1 MYKKVIVLSV
11 FYLIISLFYLGC
23 STNYESKIIPTPSNQ
38 IFLDDYFILDTKTS
52 ISYPNE
58 FKNSVNFLKSFLD
71 QGKHKYLSIE
81 NNNQSN
87 NHIEFKLDKNFTSPE
102 AYKLEI
108 GKNLITVTSS
118 DNKGAFY
125 AIQTIR
131 QLIPASFENKSHTNK
146 KIEIKCQIVEDN
158 PRFKYRGMHLDVG
171 RHMFSVDFI
180 KKYID
185 ALAMLKFNTF
195 HWHLTEDQGWRIEI
209 KKYPKLQTISA
220 YRDST
225 LAGHYT
231 DKPRKFNNSSYGGY
245 YTQKE
250 IKEIVN
256 YALDREITIIPEIEM
271 PGHSQAA
278 VAAYPELGCTGEN
291 VNVATLWGVF
301 EDIYCSKE
309 ETFNFLE
316 DVIDE
321 VAELFPGEYIHIGG
335 DEAPKTRW
343 KQCANCQRVIKR
355 ENLKDEHELQSYF
368 ITRMEKYISS
378 KGKKIIGWDEI
389 LEGGL
394 APNATVMS
402 WRGISGG
409 IKAAN
414 MKHDVIMTPNATCYL
429 DHYQSENTNEPLAIG
444 GYTPLEE
451 IYNYEPIPKE
461 LDSESS
467 KYIIGAQGNVWTEYM
482 STSEYVE
489 YMVFPRIFA
498 LSEVV
503 WSKNKSNFQEFT
515 SRVTSFFDRLDKL
528 DINYSTHIEKIEK

>member
-11 FYLIISLFYLGC
+11 FYLINSLFYLGF
-23 STNYESKIIPTPSNQ
+23 SSNSDSKIIPAPDKQ
-38 IFLDDYFILDTKTS
+38 IFLDGFFKLNDNTTIN
-52 ISYPNE
+52 YPNE
-58 FKNSVNFLKSFLD
+58 FKHSVNFLSSYLN
-71 QGKHKYLSIE
+71 QGKTQYLSIKNKNASKNFVQFLLDE
-81 NNNQSN
+81 KISN
-87 NHIEFKLDKNFTSPE
+87 NE
-102 AYKLEI
+102 AYKIEI
-108 GKNLITVTSS
+108 KKNGITITSR

-125 AIQTIR
+125 AIQTLR
-131 QLIPASFENKSHTNK
+131 QLIPASFEDKTYPNTEIS
-146 KIEIKCQIVEDN
+146 IKCQIIEDS

-171 RHMFSVDFI
+171 RHLFSVEFI

-209 KKYPKLQTISA
+209 KKYPKLNTIAA

-231 DKPRKFNNSSYGGY
+231 DRPRKYDKTRYGGY
-245 YTQKE
+245 YTQE
-250 IKEIVN
+250 QIKDVVN
-256 YALDREITIIPEIEM
+256 YALEREVTIIPEIEM
-271 PGHSQAA
+271 PGHSKAA
-278 VAAYPELGCTGEN
+278 IAAYPNLSCEKKS

-309 ETFNFLE
+309 ATFKFLE

-321 VAELFPGEYIHIGG
+321 VVDLFPGKYIHVGG

-343 KQCANCQRVIKR
+343 EKCKNCQSVIKR
-355 ENLKDEHELQSYF
+355 ENLKDEHELQNYF
-368 ITRMEKYISS
+368 ISRMEKYINS

-402 WRGISGG
+402 WRGTSGG

-429 DHYQSENTNEPLAIG
+429 DHYQSKDKNEPLAIG

-451 IYNYEPIPKE
+451 IYNYEPIPEE

-503 WSKNKSNFQEFT
+503 WSKNKSNFKEFT

-528 DINYSTHIEKIEK
+528 NINYSTHLEKID

>member
-11 FYLIISLFYLGC
+11 FYLINSLFYLGY
-23 STNYESKIIPTPSNQ
+23 SKDLNSKIIPVPDKQ
-38 IFLDDYFILDTKTS
+38 IFLDGFFIINSNTS
-52 ISYPNE
+52 INYPDQ
-58 FKNSVNFLKSFLD
+58 FKNSINFFRTFLNQGKNKFLFLKDSNTTNNFVQFLLD
-71 QGKHKYLSIE
+71 EKLSNDEGYKIE
-81 NNNQSN
+81 IRQNG
-87 NHIEFKLDKNFTSPE
+87 ITITS
-102 AYKLEI
+102 K
-108 GKNLITVTSS
+108 

-125 AIQTIR
+125 AIQTLR
-131 QLIPASFENKSHTNK
+131 QLIPASFEDKTYPNKE
-146 KIEIKCQIVEDN
+146 IRIKCQIIEDS

-171 RHMFSVDFI
+171 RHLFSVEFI

-209 KKYPKLQTISA
+209 KKYPKLNTIAA

-231 DKPRKFNNSSYGGY
+231 DRPRKYDKTKYGGY
-245 YTQKE
+245 YTQKQV
-250 IKEIVN
+250 KDIVN
-256 YALDREITIIPEIEM
+256 YALEREITIIPEIEM
-271 PGHSQAA
+271 PGHSKAA
-278 VAAYPELGCTGEN
+278 IAAYPNLSCEEKS

-309 ETFNFLE
+309 ETFKFLE

-321 VAELFPGEYIHIGG
+321 VVDLFPGKYIHIGG

-343 KQCANCQRVIKR
+343 EKCNNCQSVIKR
-355 ENLKDEHELQSYF
+355 EGLKDEHELQNYF
-368 ITRMEKYISS
+368 ISRMEKYINS

-429 DHYQSENTNEPLAIG
+429 DHYQSKDKNEPLAIG

-451 IYNYEPIPKE
+451 IYNYEPIPEE
-461 LDSESS
+461 LDGESS

-503 WSKNKSNFQEFT
+503 WSKNKSNFEEFT
-515 SRVTSFFDRLDKL
+515 SRVISFFDRLDKL
-528 DINYSTHIEKIEK
+528 DINYSTHLEKIN

>member
-11 FYLIISLFYLGC
+11 FYLINSLFYLGF
-23 STNYESKIIPTPSNQ
+23 SSNLDSKIIPAPDKQ
-38 IFLDDYFILDTKTS
+38 IFLDGFFKLNDNTTIN
-52 ISYPNE
+52 YPNE
-58 FKNSVNFLKSFLD
+58 FKPSVNFLSSYLN
-71 QGKHKYLSIE
+71 QGKTQYLSIKKK
-81 NNNQSN
+81 NASKNFVQ
-87 NHIEFKLDKNFTSPE
+87 FLLDKKLNNDE
-102 AYKLEI
+102 AYKIEI
-108 GKNLITVTSS
+108 KKNGITITSRS
-118 DNKGAFY
+118 NKGAFY
-125 AIQTIR
+125 AIQTLR
-131 QLIPASFENKSHTNK
+131 QLIPASFEDKTYPNTEIS
-146 KIEIKCQIVEDN
+146 IKCQIIEDS

-171 RHMFSVDFI
+171 RHLFPVEFI

-209 KKYPKLQTISA
+209 KKYPKLNTVAA

-231 DKPRKFNNSSYGGY
+231 DRPRKYDKTRYGGY
-245 YTQKE
+245 YTQEQVKD
-250 IKEIVN
+250 IVN
-256 YALDREITIIPEIEM
+256 YALEREITIIPEIEM
-271 PGHSQAA
+271 PGHSKAA
-278 VAAYPELGCTGEN
+278 IAAYPYLSCKEKP

-309 ETFNFLE
+309 ETFKFLE

-321 VAELFPGEYIHIGG
+321 VVDLFPGKYIHIGG
-335 DEAPKTRW
+335 DEAPKTNW
-343 KQCANCQRVIKR
+343 EKCKNCQSVIKR
-355 ENLKDEHELQSYF
+355 ENLKDEHELQNYF
-368 ITRMEKYISS
+368 ISRMEKYINS

-429 DHYQSENTNEPLAIG
+429 DHYQSKDKNEPLAIG

-451 IYNYEPIPKE
+451 IYNYEPIPEE

-503 WSKNKSNFQEFT
+503 WSKNKSNFEEFT

-528 DINYSTHIEKIEK
+528 NINYSTHLEKID

>member
-11 FYLIISLFYLGC
+11 FYLINSFFYLGY
-23 STNYESKIIPTPSNQ
+23 SNDLNSKIIPVPDKQ
-38 IFLDDYFILDTKTS
+38 IFLDGFFIINSNTS
-52 ISYPNE
+52 INYPDQ
-58 FKNSVNFLKSFLD
+58 FKNSINFFRAFLNQEKNKFLLLKSPDTTSNFVQFLLD
-71 QGKHKYLSIE
+71 EKLSNDEGYKIE
-81 NNNQSN
+81 IRQN
-87 NHIEFKLDKNFTSPE
+87 
-102 AYKLEI
+102 
-108 GKNLITVTSS
+108 GITIRSK

-125 AIQTIR
+125 AIQTLR
-131 QLIPASFENKSHTNK
+131 QLIPASFEDKTYPNTEIS
-146 KIEIKCQIVEDN
+146 IKCQIIEDS

-171 RHMFSVDFI
+171 RHFFSVEFI

-209 KKYPKLQTISA
+209 KKYPKLNTIAA

-231 DKPRKFNNSSYGGY
+231 DKPRKYNKIRYGGY
-245 YTQKE
+245 YTQEQVKD
-250 IKEIVN
+250 IVN
-256 YALDREITIIPEIEM
+256 YALEREITIIPEIEM
-271 PGHSQAA
+271 PGHSKAA
-278 VAAYPELGCTGEN
+278 IAAYPNLSCEEKS

-309 ETFNFLE
+309 ETFKFLE

-321 VAELFPGEYIHIGG
+321 VVDLFPGKYIHIGG

-343 KQCANCQRVIKR
+343 EKCKNCQSVIKR
-355 ENLKDEHELQSYF
+355 ESLKDEHELQNYF
-368 ITRMEKYISS
+368 ISRMEKYINS

-429 DHYQSENTNEPLAIG
+429 DYYQSKDKNEPLAIG

-451 IYNYEPIPKE
+451 IYNYEPIPEE

-482 STSEYVE
+482 STNEYVE

-503 WSKNKSNFQEFT
+503 WTKNK
-515 SRVTSFFDRLDKL
+515 TSFNEFIERVKDFFPRLDKL
-528 DINYSTHIEKIEK
+528 NINYSTHLEKIN

>member
-11 FYLIISLFYLGC
+11 FYLINSLFYLGF
-23 STNYESKIIPTPSNQ
+23 SSNSDSKIIPAPDKQ
-38 IFLDDYFILDTKTS
+38 IFLDGFFKLNDNTTIN
-52 ISYPNE
+52 YPNE
-58 FKNSVNFLKSFLD
+58 FKHSVNFLSSYLN
-71 QGKHKYLSIE
+71 QGKTQYLSIKNKNASKNFVQFLLDE
-81 NNNQSN
+81 KISN
-87 NHIEFKLDKNFTSPE
+87 NE
-102 AYKLEI
+102 AYKIEI
-108 GKNLITVTSS
+108 KKNGITITSR

-125 AIQTIR
+125 AIQTLR
-131 QLIPASFENKSHTNK
+131 QLIPASFEDKTYPNTEIS
-146 KIEIKCQIVEDN
+146 IKCQIIEDS

-171 RHMFSVDFI
+171 RHLFSVEFI

-209 KKYPKLQTISA
+209 KKYPKLNTIAA

-231 DKPRKFNNSSYGGY
+231 DRPRKYDKTRYGGY
-245 YTQKE
+245 YTQE
-250 IKEIVN
+250 QIKDVVN
-256 YALDREITIIPEIEM
+256 YALEREVTIIPEIEM
-271 PGHSQAA
+271 PGHSKAA
-278 VAAYPELGCTGEN
+278 IAAYPNLSCEEKS

-309 ETFNFLE
+309 ATFKFLE

-321 VAELFPGEYIHIGG
+321 VVDLFPGKYIHVGG

-343 KQCANCQRVIKR
+343 EKCKNCQSVIKR
-355 ENLKDEHELQSYF
+355 ENLKDEHELQNYF
-368 ITRMEKYISS
+368 ISRMEKYINS

-402 WRGISGG
+402 WRGTSGG

-429 DHYQSENTNEPLAIG
+429 DHYQSKDKNEPLAIG

-451 IYNYEPIPKE
+451 IFNYEPIPEE

-503 WSKNKSNFQEFT
+503 WTKNKTDFNEFVEKVKNFFP
-515 SRVTSFFDRLDKL
+515 RLEKL
-528 DINYSTHIEKIEK
+528 NINYSTHLEKID